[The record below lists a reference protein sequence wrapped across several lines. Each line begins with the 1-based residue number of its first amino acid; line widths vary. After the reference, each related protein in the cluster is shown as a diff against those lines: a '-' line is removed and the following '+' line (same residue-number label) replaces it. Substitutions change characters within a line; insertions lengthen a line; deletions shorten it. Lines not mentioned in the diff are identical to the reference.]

1 MPIPRRAFTKWTRT
15 ATDGTLS
22 SIEQKKPVQQNI
34 SSKMLFANT
43 VTHSRLFTTV
53 THTATPKPTCNMP
66 NTK

>member
-22 SIEQKKPVQQNI
+22 SIEAKKPAKQNI
-34 SSKMLFANT
+34 STKMLFANT

-53 THTATPKPTCNMP
+53 THTATPKPTCKMP